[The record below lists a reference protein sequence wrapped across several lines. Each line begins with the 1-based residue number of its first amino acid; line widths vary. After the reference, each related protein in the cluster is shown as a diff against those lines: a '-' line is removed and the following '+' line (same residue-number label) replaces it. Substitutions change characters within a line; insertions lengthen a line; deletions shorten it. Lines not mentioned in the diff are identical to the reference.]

1 MASEVEE
8 AERERKSLEEQL
20 QQLKP
25 RNSREGGVCVPS
37 RAEARTNEELPKPFG
52 PPSSLFSWLGLDW
65 LDCSTQS
72 MCSSEKSPGSVAN
85 SRDNPALGKRGVGL
99 CVIKGLRG
107 ELVGDRTRACAPRL
121 LAGRGGVRPLPRACG
136 CRRHS
141 RAAS

>member
-20 QQLKP
+20 QQLKL
-25 RNSREGGVCVPS
+25 RNSREGVVCVPS
-37 RAEARTNEELPKPFG
+37 RAEAWTNEELPKPPG
-52 PPSSLFSWLGLDW
+52 PPSSLLSWLDG

-72 MCSSEKSPGSVAN
+72 MCSSEKTPGSVAN
-85 SRDNPALGKRGVGL
+85 SRDNPAIGKRGVGL

-121 LAGRGGVRPLPRACG
+121 LAGRGGVRPLPRA
-136 CRRHS
+136 
-141 RAAS
+141 